1 MPATGGRYLQMFRRL
16 RPLLHWRLIVIS
28 IALVREHGEIA
39 HQVILG
45 DGRGENVHSLQPL
58 LELEIHTLH
67 TSYDLSQEA
76 QTSTGQRNV
85 CIRVNKQQSDLRRA
99 VSNGECT
106 ELAVKPTSSPATTFH
121 YLP

>member
-1 MPATGGRYLQMFRRL
+1 MVAGKRSTPSNLF
-16 RPLLHWRLIVIS
+16 
-28 IALVREHGEIA
+28 
-39 HQVILG
+39 
-45 DGRGENVHSLQPL
+45 

-99 VSNGECT
+99 VSNGE
-106 ELAVKPTSSPATTFH
+106 
-121 YLP
+121 